1 MHASTA
7 SAASSTPGASAASGA
22 PTALIFGITGQDGS
36 YLAELLLE
44 KGYRVTGMVRRVALE
59 DKEHRLSRI
68 AHLLDRIELMPGSLE
83 SYPSIYKCMLA
94 IKPDE
99 VYNLAAQSFVGYSF
113 DDQFSTLQN
122 NTAGAHFVLS
132 AVAEACP
139 KARFYFAAT
148 SEMFGMAKVV
158 PQNEQTLF
166 HPRSV
171 YGISKVA
178 GYHLTQYYRE
188 AHHLFACNGIMYN
201 HESPRRGYE
210 FVTRKI
216 TSHAARI
223 KLGQLNRL
231 ELGNLDT
238 LRDWGHAK
246 DYVRAMWLMLQH
258 HTPDDFV
265 IATGV
270 CHSVREVCDIAFG
283 HLGLDYRDYVH
294 VNPSFFRPT
303 EPGALRGDAS
313 KARRELGWEPGI
325 SLKEM
330 LVEMVEHDLA
340 VYGHALAGQP

>member
-1 MHASTA
+1 M
-7 SAASSTPGASAASGA
+7 A

-44 KGYRVTGMVRRVALE
+44 KGYRVAGLVRRVALE

-68 AHLLDRIELMPGSLE
+68 AHLLEHLELLPGSME
-83 SYPSIYKCMLA
+83 SYPSIYKAMLA
-94 IKPDE
+94 VQPDE
-99 VYNLAAQSFVGYSF
+99 VYNLAAQSFVGYSS

-122 NTAGAHFVLS
+122 NIAGTHYVLS
-132 AVAEACP
+132 ALAEACP
-139 KARFYFAAT
+139 AARLYFAAT
-148 SEMFGMAKVV
+148 SEMFGWANTV
-158 PQNEQTLF
+158 PQNEETPF

-178 GYHLTQYYRE
+178 GYHLVQNYRE
-188 AHHLFACNGIMYN
+188 TFNLFACNGILYN
-201 HESPRRGYE
+201 HESPRRGHE

-223 KLGQLNRL
+223 KLGQANRL

-238 LRDWGHAK
+238 VRDWGHAR

-270 CHSVREVCDIAFG
+270 CHSVRDVCEVAFR
-283 HLGLDYRDYVH
+283 HVDLDYRDYVH
-294 VNPSFFRPT
+294 VNPSFFRPA
-303 EPGALRGDAS
+303 EPSELRGDAS
-313 KARRELGWEPGI
+313 KARRVLGWEPTI
-325 SLKEM
+325 PFEELIR
-330 LVEMVEHDLA
+330 EMVEHDL
-340 VYGHALAGQP
+340 HAHARR